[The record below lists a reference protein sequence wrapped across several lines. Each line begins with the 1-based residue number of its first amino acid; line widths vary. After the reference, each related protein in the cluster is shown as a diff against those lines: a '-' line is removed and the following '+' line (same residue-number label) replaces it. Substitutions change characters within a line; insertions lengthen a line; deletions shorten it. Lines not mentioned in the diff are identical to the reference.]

1 MFIAKNC
8 KFCKIHKPALV
19 GGICITKKYKK
30 KCEFGNDLTK
40 IAKLA
45 KNRKFCQFCKI
56 RKLALAGGLA

>member
-1 MFIAKNC
+1 LQKIAN
-8 KFCKIHKPALV
+8 FVNPQASTGMWNLH
-19 GGICITKKYKK
+19 YKEVQK

-56 RKLALAGGLA
+56 RKLVLAGGLA

>member
-1 MFIAKNC
+1 MWNL
-8 KFCKIHKPALV
+8 H
-19 GGICITKKYKK
+19 YKEVQK